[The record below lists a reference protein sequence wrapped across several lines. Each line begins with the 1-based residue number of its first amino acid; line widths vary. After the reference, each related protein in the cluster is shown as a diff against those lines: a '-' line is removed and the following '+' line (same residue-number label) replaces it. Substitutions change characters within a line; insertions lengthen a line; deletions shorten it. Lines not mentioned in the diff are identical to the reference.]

1 MDEQEEEK
9 LDNNYYNK
17 VIRFSQERE
26 NQKKEFV
33 NRKSNRS
40 NRSKDSY
47 KLNKF
52 QQTSKSDRICTE
64 NANANEN
71 RSVSNRSNHSSIIEN
86 IVGFSKETSTKE
98 NLSHFFKANEE
109 DKVPDSAWIIPKVI
123 SSSTP
128 QQKSKFENFDE
139 YATPINS
146 SVRFRESP
154 INYNKIKENNMF
166 MDHIQEEE
174 RSSIQSHD
182 S

>member
-26 NQKKEFV
+26 NQKKKEFA

-52 QQTSKSDRICTE
+52 QQTSKSDRIYTE

-109 DKVPDSAWIIPKVI
+109 DKVPDSA
-123 SSSTP
+123 
-128 QQKSKFENFDE
+128 
-139 YATPINS
+139 
-146 SVRFRESP
+146 
-154 INYNKIKENNMF
+154 
-166 MDHIQEEE
+166 
-174 RSSIQSHD
+174 
-182 S
+182 